1 VDICVSGGMNTA
13 QPCYRCAC
21 VGWIESQGRAPDL
34 GPDLQAT
41 ACHPRH
47 LFDWLVTG
55 QVVPVN
61 PAASV
66 RDPRHVLRSGKTAV
80 LEVIHIQF
88 KRRLFLGPS
97 AFAVTDPTT
106 VP

>member
-1 VDICVSGGMNTA
+1 VS
-13 QPCYRCAC
+13 
-21 VGWIESQGRAPDL
+21 
-34 GPDLQAT
+34 
-41 ACHPRH
+41 
-47 LFDWLVTG
+47 
-55 QVVPVN
+55 VN

-66 RDPRHVLRSGKTAV
+66 RGPRHVLRSGKTAV
-80 LEVIHIQF
+80 LEVIYIQF